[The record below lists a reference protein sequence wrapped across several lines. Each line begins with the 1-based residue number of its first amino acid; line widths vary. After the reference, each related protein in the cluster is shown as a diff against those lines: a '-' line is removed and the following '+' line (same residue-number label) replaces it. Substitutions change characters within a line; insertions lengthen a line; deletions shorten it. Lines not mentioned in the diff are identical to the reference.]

1 VAAPDL
7 ERLLASLPPAPFVD
21 DLGLR
26 FTALG
31 EGWAES
37 EIATAPR
44 LTQAQGLVHAGVLA
58 TMADHTAGAAA
69 STTAAPGQA
78 VVTAEFKLNLLRPAT
93 APALRCRAEV
103 VKAGRTLTVVE
114 ARIHS
119 AGEDEESRLCALA
132 VLTMSVLG
140 LEPGR
145 RAQRPS

>member
-1 VAAPDL
+1 MAKPDL
-7 ERLLASLPPAPFVD
+7 EQLLASSAPAPFVD

-37 EIATAPR
+37 EIAVEPR

-69 STTAAPGQA
+69 TTTAPAGRA
-78 VVTAEFKLNLLRPAT
+78 VVTAEFKLNLLRPAM
-93 APALRCRAEV
+93 APKLRCRAEV

-114 ARIHS
+114 ARIHTG
-119 AGEDEESRLCALA
+119 GEDVEPRLCALA

-140 LEPGR
+140 
-145 RAQRPS
+145 